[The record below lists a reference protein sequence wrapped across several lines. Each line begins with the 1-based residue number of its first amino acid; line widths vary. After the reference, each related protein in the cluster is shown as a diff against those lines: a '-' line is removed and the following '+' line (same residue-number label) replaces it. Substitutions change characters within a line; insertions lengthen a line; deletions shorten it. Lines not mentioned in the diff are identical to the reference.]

1 VREVR
6 GAVAGVQAGQPLR
19 CTSAARLDSSGGVV
33 YNPQRVGQMQN
44 GLLGEVTGF
53 RVGKRYRAVA
63 LAVWPG
69 LAQIWLGQEA
79 LGLLVGV
86 CFASTLNLAIVSRW
100 IWREVFAAGWSDFFL
115 IVALAWW
122 VASLAY
128 TLWWIAICHPD
139 RHRAEIDR
147 LYREAQEAYLQGR
160 WRDSRGRLERILAWD
175 ETDADA
181 LMQLATLYQRTDQP
195 DLARHALQQC
205 LQLRE
210 GEKWRWEIQQA
221 LARLGGK

>member
-1 VREVR
+1 
-6 GAVAGVQAGQPLR
+6 
-19 CTSAARLDSSGGVV
+19 VV
-33 YNPQRVGQMQN
+33 YNPQRVGRMGN
-44 GLLGEVTGF
+44 GSLEEGTGF
-53 RVGKRYRAVA
+53 RMRKRYRAVA

-100 IWREVFAAGWSDFFL
+100 IWREVFAPGWSDFFL
-115 IVALAWW
+115 VVAGAWW
-122 VASLAY
+122 LASLAY

-139 RHRAEIDR
+139 RHRLEIDR

-160 WRDSRGRLERILAWD
+160 WRDSRRRLERILAWD

-181 LMQLATLYQRTDQP
+181 LLQLATLYQRTDQP

-210 GEKWRWEIQQA
+210 GENWRWEIQQA

>member
-1 VREVR
+1 M
-6 GAVAGVQAGQPLR
+6 GNQL
-19 CTSAARLDSSGGVV
+19 T
-33 YNPQRVGQMQN
+33 NQRT
-44 GLLGEVTGF
+44 EF
-53 RVGKRYRAVA
+53 RIRKRYRTVA
-63 LAVWPG
+63 LAIWPG

-86 CFASTLNLAIVSRW
+86 CFAGSLNLAIVSRW
-100 IWREVFAAGWSDFFL
+100 IWKEVFAPGWSDFFL

-122 VASLAY
+122 VAGLAY
-128 TLWWIAICHPD
+128 TVWWIAICHPD
-139 RHRAEIDR
+139 RHRAEIER
-147 LYREAQEAYLQGR
+147 LLREAQEAYLQGR
-160 WRDSRGRLERILAWD
+160 WRASRRRLERILAWD

-181 LMQLATLYQRTDQP
+181 LMQLATVYQRTDQP
-195 DLARHALQQC
+195 DLARHTLQQC